1 MSWDVGCGNASELAR
16 QADVLEQTSVIHF
29 SFSMTIM
36 ITILFMIIYRQTSSN
51 KSIIQFMLVSS
62 FVFYVLNVIRLVFFP
77 LPINETYIELLKREV
92 NCGVIIERRHN
103 LELFD
108 FMKWDNLFH
117 ITTIGNF
124 LMLIPLSF
132 YCPILFNSRSW
143 GLIRM
148 TLTGFLVSLTIE
160 LTQLSYDLLT
170 GYAYRGFN
178 VDDLM
183 MNTLGVIFGFIIFS
197 MGKAIIFMM
206 MKFIGFVYKKAR

>member
-1 MSWDVGCGNASELAR
+1 MNWDLGCGNASELAR

-36 ITILFMIIYRQTSSN
+36 LTILFMIMYSQMLSN

-62 FVFYVLNVIRLVFFP
+62 FVFYVLNVIRLAFFP
-77 LPINETYIELLKREV
+77 LPINEAYIELLKQEV
-92 NCGVIIERRHN
+92 DCGVIIERRHN

-132 YCPILFNSRSW
+132 YCPILFNSRGW

-148 TLTGFLVSLTIE
+148 ILTGFFVSLTIE

>member
-1 MSWDVGCGNASELAR
+1 MNWELSCRNASDLVR
-16 QADVLEQTSVIHF
+16 QTDVLEKTSVIHF
-29 SFSMTIM
+29 SFSMTILL
-36 ITILFMIIYRQTSSN
+36 TILFMIFYRQIASN
-51 KSIIQFMLVSS
+51 KSIIQFMIVSS
-62 FVFYVLNVIRLVFFP
+62 FVFYILNVIRLVFFP
-77 LPINETYIELLKREV
+77 LPINETYIELLKQEV

-108 FMKWDNLFH
+108 FMKWGNLFH

-132 YCPILFNSRSW
+132 YCPILFNRSDW
-143 GLIRM
+143 GLIKI
-148 TLTGFLVSLTIE
+148 TLTGFFVSLTIE
-160 LTQLSYDLLT
+160 LIQLSYDLLT

-197 MGKAIIFMM
+197 IGKAIIFTM
-206 MKFIGFVYKKAR
+206 MKFIGFMYKKAR